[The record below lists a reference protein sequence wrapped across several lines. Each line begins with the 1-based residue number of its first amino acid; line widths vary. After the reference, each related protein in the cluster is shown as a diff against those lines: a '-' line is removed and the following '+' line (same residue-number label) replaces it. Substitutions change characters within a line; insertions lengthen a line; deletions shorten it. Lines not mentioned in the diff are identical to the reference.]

1 MKRVWFASVAVL
13 LFGIIAFYVN
23 HDRDFRAKIVL
34 GDQSYMEDVRI
45 VQRRDGVA
53 KWTLNAKKAVFETE
67 NDIRLSDL
75 GITFPEKKLV
85 LNSEGGLYNT
95 ETRNLRIDGNVKAT
109 TGTYDVIASS
119 LLWDGKTNELI
130 SDQKVQIVGKQFV
143 VEGDDFTAT
152 TAGAKLQKN
161 VRAVFNG
168 KK

>member
-1 MKRVWFASVAVL
+1 MKRIWLAAVAVA
-13 LFGIIAFYVN
+13 LFGVIAFYVN
-23 HDRDFRAKIVL
+23 HDRDFRAKLVV

-53 KWTLNAKKAVFETE
+53 KWTLNAKKAIFVTE
-67 NDIRLSDL
+67 RDIQLSAL

-95 ETRNLRIDGNVKAT
+95 ETRNLRIDGGIKAT
-109 TGTYDVIASS
+109 TGSYDILATS
-119 LLWDGKTNELI
+119 LFWDGKKNELT

-143 VEGDDFTAT
+143 VVGDDLVAT
-152 TAGAKLQKN
+152 TDGAKLQRN
-161 VRAVFNG
+161 VRAVFHG